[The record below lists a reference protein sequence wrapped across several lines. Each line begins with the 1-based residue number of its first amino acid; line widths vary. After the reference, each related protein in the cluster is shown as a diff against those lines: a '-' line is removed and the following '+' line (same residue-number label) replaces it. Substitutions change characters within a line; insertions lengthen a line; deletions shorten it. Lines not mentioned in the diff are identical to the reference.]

1 MINESCLESGE
12 GVTPGLRVCEGT
24 QVQLSM
30 KLKTGLEGKMLVR
43 EPSGQS
49 QRHLEF
55 SITLRIVGCQRGF
68 YSRVTGLG
76 DTACQ
81 VWDTRPQ

>member
-1 MINESCLESGE
+1 
-12 GVTPGLRVCEGT
+12 
-24 QVQLSM
+24 
-30 KLKTGLEGKMLVR
+30 MLVR

-55 SITLRIVGCQRGF
+55 SITLRIMGCHRGF

-76 DTACQ
+76 ATACQ
-81 VWDTRPQ
+81 VWDTKPQ